1 MPSRPTRKPVTRKDR
16 EPDLNEPFRKGLKD
30 TFKPTSMPGVF
41 QSDGRPVKR
50 PATPKKGR
58 R

>member
-1 MPSRPTRKPVTRKDR
+1 MPNKTRKPVRRTNR

-41 QSDGRPVKR
+41 KSGGRDIKR
-50 PATPKKGR
+50 PSNPKKGR